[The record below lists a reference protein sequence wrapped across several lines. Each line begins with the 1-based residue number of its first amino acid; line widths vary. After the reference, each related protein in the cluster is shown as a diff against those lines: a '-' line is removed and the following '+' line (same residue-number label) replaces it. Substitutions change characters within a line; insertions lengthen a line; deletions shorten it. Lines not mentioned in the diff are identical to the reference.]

1 MTSLVTGIVT
11 VSGPS
16 SCALR
21 CLTEEQLSFFHAC
34 VLRAYRPLD
43 AIKTL
48 YEQFP
53 KARRYAPKTFQ
64 EYLRSE
70 EGVARGRE
78 VLETLRERAV
88 DLSLAHHGGRIDLL
102 VEMAE
107 RLVRKLRKAYGETA
121 DITDVP
127 LPAAEIVSLN
137 AELRQTLGA
146 LRQETEPFGP
156 MGGDGDFLSPVEA
169 FWIRLQGGSQGMP
182 APMRR
187 LIAEESPAPMDV
199 TPEEEPS

>member
-1 MTSLVTGIVT
+1 
-11 VSGPS
+11 
-16 SCALR
+16 
-21 CLTEEQLSFFHAC
+21 
-34 VLRAYRPLD
+34 
-43 AIKTL
+43 
-48 YEQFP
+48 
-53 KARRYAPKTFQ
+53 
-64 EYLRSE
+64 
-70 EGVARGRE
+70 
-78 VLETLRERAV
+78 
-88 DLSLAHHGGRIDLL
+88 
-102 VEMAE
+102 
-107 RLVRKLRKAYGETA
+107 
-121 DITDVP
+121 
-127 LPAAEIVSLN
+127 LN

>member
-1 MTSLVTGIVT
+1 
-11 VSGPS
+11 
-16 SCALR
+16 LR
-21 CLTEEQLSFFHAC
+21 CLTEEQLTFFHTC
-34 VLRAYRPLD
+34 VLRAYRTPD
-43 AIKTL
+43 AIEVL
-48 YEQFP
+48 YQQFP
-53 KARRYAPKTFQ
+53 KARRYALKTFY

-70 EGVARGRE
+70 DGVARSRE
-78 VLETLRERAV
+78 VLATIRERAV

-107 RLVRKLRKAYGETA
+107 RLVRKLRKSYGETA

-146 LRQETEPFGP
+146 LRAETEPFGP
-156 MGGDGDFLSPVEA
+156 MGGDADFLSPVEA
-169 FWIRLQGGSQGMP
+169 FWVRLQGGSQGLP
-182 APMRR
+182 GPLKR
-187 LIAEESPAPMDV
+187 LIAEELPAVGVPRDV